1 MVRSCGVFWLMAL
14 VMVEAATLQVKDNDV
29 VGSDSNDSRQLQ
41 QQTLNYRAN
50 YTADFQYW
58 RSVNCAGDAP
68 ILQVSCYG
76 QGMTVP
82 VTSDTTIVC
91 TKLQEPSWRVP
102 NGTTYECQN
111 TCNRTTTTACSS
123 IYLAEERS
131 LNLFGSIRFLC
142 ESDDVR
148 EVEASLVYLGGN
160 RSGACEASVSDTG
173 NNLHMGRLGIS
184 CPVGSDTS
192 REYVYDD
199 TYFECRGLG
208 SLTVDFART
217 DQDPDVYVCTSGEVC
232 GTAACN
238 FAFDDLIVRADVPSL
253 IVDSCIETTEEFTSF
268 PTTAP
273 GPSPSFDYSVR
284 FEASWAIRYD
294 SDASVATCTSANPTL
309 IVSCE
314 NEASVVF
321 ITSTDILMNCTEISN
336 SELRCTGDF
345 SVTTNQFTSVF
356 YVSTGIL
363 CLTPL
368 IHAAMISNCV
378 IYIQALNSL
387 FLC

>member
-1 MVRSCGVFWLMAL
+1 MMKWMVRSCGVFWLMTLIIVA
-14 VMVEAATLQVKDNDV
+14 VAAR
-29 VGSDSNDSRQLQ
+29 SDSNDRRQLQ

-82 VTSDTTIVC
+82 NTSDTTIVC

-111 TCNRTTTTACSS
+111 TCNRTTTECSS
-123 IYLAEERS
+123 IYLAEVYNT
-131 LNLFGSIRFLC
+131 NLFGSIRFLC

-173 NNLHMGRLGIS
+173 NNLHMGRLGTS
-184 CPVGSDTS
+184 CPVGSS

-208 SLTVDFART
+208 SRTFDFART
-217 DQDPDVYVCTSGEVC
+217 DQDPDVYVCRSGEVC

-238 FAFDDLIVRADVPSL
+238 FAFDDLIVRADVPNL

-268 PTTAP
+268 PTVAP

-294 SDASVATCTSANPTL
+294 SEASVATCTSTNPTL
-309 IVSCE
+309 VVSCE
-314 NEASVVF
+314 NDARIDFV
-321 ITSTDILMNCTEISN
+321 TSTDILMNCSEISR
-336 SELRCTGDF
+336 SELQCMGDV
-345 SVTTNQFTSVF
+345 SATTNQFTSVF
-356 YVSTGIL
+356 YVSVL
-363 CLTPL
+363 
-368 IHAAMISNCV
+368 V
-378 IYIQALNSL
+378 YIIR
-387 FLC
+387 FP